1 MEQALRTVRPETI
14 PDAMHPLWT
23 AAIEH
28 HRRGDTSGA
37 IALYQRYLKSNP
49 HNPEAWLNLGAA
61 LRRTRR
67 LDAALVCYQ
76 RVLRLRP
83 LDAGVWSNLGNLW
96 NDLEQHEQSLRSHRR
111 ALELAPE
118 RFGLRVNYA
127 MALRDAGN
135 FEAAE
140 ALIEECLEQEP
151 GRADLVWER
160 AQLRLHAGRYR
171 EAWPDYE
178 ARWCIGASSAPLHA
192 SPRWQGERIGGKRL
206 LLLAEQGFGDTLWAA
221 RYFGMLRRR
230 GADLSFACNP
240 VLHPLFADVQ
250 VRLLDYAD
258 PGIAAQGFDFHC
270 PVMSL
275 PGLVDPRGL
284 SIPEPLAVSIPGQSR
299 VLLGRRVAPYAGS
312 FRVGVVWSGSTRFA
326 GHVRRSVALASLLP
340 LAAMPG
346 VQLFSLQKGK
356 PATQLNTSGAGGFI
370 VDLAAQCADFG
381 DTAAAIELMDLIVT
395 TDSGVAHL
403 AGCIGKPALNL
414 LQYKPSW
421 IYGMRGEATPSYP
434 TMRLIRQMAPGDWS
448 SVINEMSRLVGTWAE
463 IRMQERAG
471 QDRRRDNAGV
481 RR

>member
-1 MEQALRTVRPETI
+1 MEQALRTDAPEMLAAALQ
-14 PDAMHPLWT
+14 PVWA

-28 HRRGDTSGA
+28 HRSGDTGGA

-49 HNPEAWLNLGAA
+49 QDPAAWLNLGAA
-61 LRRTRR
+61 LRGTRR

-83 LDAGVWSNLGNLW
+83 LDPGVWSNLGKLW
-96 NDLEQHEQSLRSHRR
+96 MDLDQHQQSLRSHRR
-111 ALELAPE
+111 ALELAPG

-127 MALRDAGN
+127 MALRAAGH
-135 FEAAE
+135 FEEAE
-140 ALIEECLEQEP
+140 GLIQECLEQEP
-151 GRADLVWER
+151 GRTDLVWER
-160 AQLRLHAGRYR
+160 ALLRLHAGRYR

-178 ARWCIGASSAPLHA
+178 ARYHATAVSSLPRHA

-230 GADLSFACNP
+230 GADLGFACHP
-240 VLHPLFADVQ
+240 LLHPLFAASK
-250 VRLLDYAD
+250 VRLFDCAD
-258 PGIAAQGFDFHC
+258 PAIAGQHYDFHC

-284 SIPEPLAVSIPGQSR
+284 SIPEPLEVSIPEQSR
-299 VLLGRRVAPYAGS
+299 ILLGRRVAPHAGS
-312 FRVGVVWSGSTRFA
+312 FRIGVAWSGSTA
-326 GHVRRSVALASLLP
+326 LADNARRSVPLARLLP

-370 VDLAAQCADFG
+370 VDLAAQCVHFG
-381 DTAAAIELMDLIVT
+381 DTAAAIELMDLVVT

-414 LQYKPSW
+414 LQYQPCW
-421 IYGMRGEATPSYP
+421 IYGMRGEATSSYP
-434 TMRLIRQMAPGDWS
+434 AMRLIRQTSPGDWD
-448 SVINEMSRLVGTWAE
+448 SVFREMLHLVGTWAE
-463 IRMQERAG
+463 VRMQQRGARSM
-471 QDRRRDNAGV
+471 QQR
-481 RR
+481 